1 MSSVIFTIILT
12 KAVNLLVLWRLLFG
26 DRRSQNLIPIILNS
40 FGYDF
45 SVFFF

>member
-12 KAVNLLVLWRLLFG
+12 RAINLFGLWRFLFE
-26 DRRSQNLIPIILNS
+26 DRQSPNIIPIIFNS